1 MSKVNPGR
9 TRLALA
15 RELKK
20 RVHNGDIKLVRE
32 YIESLVEDRYRTLLK
47 STNDQEMSLFI
58 GELRAYEKLLA
69 SLSVNEETVE
79 IVSQVVN

>member
-69 SLSVNEETVE
+69 SLSVNEETVD